1 MSIISHLQ
9 EFRKR
14 VVLSAAGIVFGS
26 IGGWF
31 TYGTL
36 IKTLSKPVCG
46 VATQIADCDA
56 LYVSGVLGP
65 LNLHIKIA
73 LLVGVM
79 LSAPFWL
86 YQLWAFVAPGLHKKE
101 KKWSVLFI
109 IAATPFFATGVTLGY
124 YILPIAI
131 KVLLGFTPSSL
142 DNLIKFDDYLDFV
155 VRIMLIFGLAF
166 ELPVFLV
173 ALNIAGALTG
183 KAILK
188 PWRASVFGIFLFT
201 AAFTPT
207 GDPITM
213 LALAMPLCGLYFMAG
228 GISLLNDRRRNRKKS
243 QSEEE

>member
-14 VVLSAAGIVFGS
+14 VVLSAAGILLGS
-26 IGGWF
+26 IAGWF
-31 TYGTL
+31 SYGRL
-36 IKTLSKPVCG
+36 IQTLSKPVCG
-46 VATQIADCDA
+46 AENKIADCNT
-56 LYVSGVLGP
+56 LYISGVLGP
-65 LNLHIKIA
+65 LNLQIKIA
-73 LLVGVM
+73 MLVGVI

-101 KKWSVLFI
+101 KKWSILFI
-109 IAATPFFATGVTLGY
+109 VAATPFFATGVTLGY
-124 YILPIAI
+124 YILPVAI

-173 ALNIAGALTG
+173 ALNVAGAVTG

-213 LALAMPLCGLYFMAG
+213 LALAAPLCALYFLAG
-228 GISLLNDRRRNRKKS
+228 GIALLNDRRRRRKQSK
-243 QSEEE
+243 SEEE

>member
-14 VVLSAAGIVFGS
+14 VVLSAAGILLGS

-31 TYGTL
+31 SYGRL
-36 IKTLSKPVCG
+36 IQTLSKPVCG
-46 VATQIADCDA
+46 VENKIADCNT
-56 LYVSGVLGP
+56 LYISGVLGP
-65 LNLHIKIA
+65 LNLQIKIA
-73 LLVGVM
+73 MLVGVI

-101 KKWSVLFI
+101 KKWSILFI
-109 IAATPFFATGVTLGY
+109 VAATPFFATGVTLGY
-124 YILPIAI
+124 YILPVAI

-173 ALNIAGALTG
+173 ALNIAGAVTG

-201 AAFTPT
+201 Q
-207 GDPITM
+207 
-213 LALAMPLCGLYFMAG
+213 
-228 GISLLNDRRRNRKKS
+228 N
-243 QSEEE
+243 